1 MWSDR
6 TGVALG
12 RALRTVTAIA
22 VAGLAAACFQPLYGD
37 RSVSMN
43 GSDLRARLASIEV
56 AQVPASQGTP
66 EARVAVELR
75 NALLFDL
82 TGGEGSIAPTHR
94 LSISMRTSKSALI
107 VDVATGRTEA
117 EITGIDVNYSL
128 TELATGKVVVNGT
141 TFSRVGSDVPGEQ
154 QRFAHA
160 RAQRD
165 AEDRAAKVVAEQ
177 IRNRLTS
184 YMVART

>member
-1 MWSDR
+1 MWSHESR
-6 TGVALG
+6 AALG
-12 RALRTVTAIA
+12 RVSRLAVVIA
-22 VAGLAAACFQPLYGD
+22 AAGLVAACFQPLYGD
-37 RSVSMN
+37 RSLSNV
-43 GSDLRARLASIEV
+43 SDLRAKLASIEV
-56 AQVPASQGTP
+56 AQISAPQGTP
-66 EARVAVELR
+66 ESRLAVEVR
-75 NALLFDL
+75 NALVFDL
-82 TGGEGSIAPTHR
+82 TGGEGGISPTHR
-94 LSISMRTSKSALI
+94 LTMQMKTTRSALI

-117 EITGIDVNYSL
+117 EIAGIDINYSL

-141 TFSRVGSDVPGEQ
+141 TFSRVSSDVPGEQ

-184 YMVART
+184 YLVAKT

>member
-1 MWSDR
+1 MWWHESRVAFGR
-6 TGVALG
+6 TLRVA
-12 RALRTVTAIA
+12 AIIG
-22 VAGLAAACFQPLYGD
+22 VAGLAGACFQPLYGD

-43 GSDLRARLASIEV
+43 GSDLRAKLASIEV
-56 AQVPASQGTP
+56 AQVPAPSGTP
-66 EARVAVELR
+66 DARIAVELR

-82 TGGEGSIAPTHR
+82 TGGEGIVAPTHR
-94 LSISMRTSKSALI
+94 LSLNMKTSKSALI

-117 EITGIDVNYSL
+117 EVTGIDVNYSL

-141 TFSRVGSDVPGEQ
+141 TFSRVSSDVPGEQ

-160 RAQRD
+160 RSQRD

-184 YMVART
+184 YLVART

>member
-1 MWSDR
+1 MWSHESR
-6 TGVALG
+6 AALG
-12 RALRTVTAIA
+12 RALRTATAIA

-37 RSVSMN
+37 RSVTG
-43 GSDLRARLASIEV
+43 GSDLRAKLASIEV
-56 AQVPASQGTP
+56 AQVPAPQGTP
-66 EARVAVELR
+66 ESRIAVELR

-82 TGGEGSIAPTHR
+82 TGGEGNIAPTHR
-94 LSISMRTSKSALI
+94 LNMRMNTSKSALI

-117 EITGIDVNYSL
+117 EVTGIDVSYTL
-128 TELATGKVVVNGT
+128 TELATGKVVINGT
-141 TFSRVGSDVPGEQ
+141 TFSRVSSDVPGEQ

>member
-1 MWSDR
+1 MWSHESR
-6 TGVALG
+6 AALG
-12 RALRTVTAIA
+12 RALRLATAMA
-22 VAGLAAACFQPLYGD
+22 AAGLVAACFQPLYGD
-37 RSVSMN
+37 RTLPN
-43 GSDLRARLASIEV
+43 GSDLRAKLASIEV
-56 AQVPASQGTP
+56 AQIPASAGTP
-66 EARVAVELR
+66 DARIAVEVR
-75 NALLFDL
+75 NALVFDL
-82 TGGEGSIAPTHR
+82 TGGEGSVSPTHR
-94 LSISMRTSKSALI
+94 LNLRMTASRSAII

-117 EITGIDVNYSL
+117 EIAGIDITYSL
-128 TELATGKVVVNGT
+128 TELATGKVVINGT
-141 TFSRVGSDVPGEQ
+141 TFSRVSSDVPGEQ